1 MTEFKKNCKIG
12 PQNGQNLVKGKIR
25 NVEFLFIL
33 AYNKL
38 KKQMWTMF
46 KNVVVVVDI
55 SYLPVN
61 VLTSMAIEVC

>member
-38 KKQMWTMF
+38 KKQM
-46 KNVVVVVDI
+46 
-55 SYLPVN
+55 
-61 VLTSMAIEVC
+61 